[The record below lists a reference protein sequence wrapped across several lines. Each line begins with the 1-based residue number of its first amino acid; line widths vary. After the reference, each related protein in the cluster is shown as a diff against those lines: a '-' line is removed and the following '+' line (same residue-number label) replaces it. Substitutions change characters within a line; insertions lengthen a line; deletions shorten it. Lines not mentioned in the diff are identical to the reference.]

1 MSSKVRLC
9 SLTLTESLMTFFS
22 SILVNLNSAS
32 TASHSSQLYDRQLG
46 HSSRMLPPYEMPS
59 CLALQMLRS
68 DRCHFINVP
77 PNTMRSSEIQNSFS
91 SWLGAA
97 KLHESAKMN
106 LPSIGSGS
114 FTTELRVGLPSTA
127 ALLLPSS
134 SLLSFCEAS
143 QADGMLRFGY

>member
-1 MSSKVRLC
+1 MSSEVRLC
-9 SLTLTESLMTFFS
+9 SLTLTESLMTLFS

-32 TASHSSQLYDRQLG
+32 TASHSSHLYDRQLG

-77 PNTMRSSEIQNSFS
+77 PNTMRSSWIQNPFS
-91 SWLGAA
+91 SWLDAD

-106 LPSIGSGS
+106 LPSIGMQL
-114 FTTELRVGLPSTA
+114 FHD
-127 ALLLPSS
+127 
-134 SLLSFCEAS
+134 LSFGSDCLQQLLCSYLQVLSFHSARRPRQTEC
-143 QADGMLRFGY
+143 